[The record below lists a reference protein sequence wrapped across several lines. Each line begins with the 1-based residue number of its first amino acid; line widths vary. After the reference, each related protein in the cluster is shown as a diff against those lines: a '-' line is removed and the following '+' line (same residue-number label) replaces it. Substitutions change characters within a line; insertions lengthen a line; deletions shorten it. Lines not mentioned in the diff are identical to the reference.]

1 MPAAE
6 LGHTIDPLFRFSGLY
21 SGPSLFQFPWTLEMG
36 PYTSEG
42 IRRSEKV
49 DELQGGGGD
58 GGGDCCTAADEV
70 EDLKP
75 MSTSRKLSF
84 SRTFSTEHSDL
95 SHPYELVGVVVHSGQ
110 ANAGRNHL

>member
-1 MPAAE
+1 
-6 LGHTIDPLFRFSGLY
+6 
-21 SGPSLFQFPWTLEMG
+21 MG

-110 ANAGRNHL
+110 ANAGRNHSHALWFISVWF

>member
-1 MPAAE
+1 
-6 LGHTIDPLFRFSGLY
+6 
-21 SGPSLFQFPWTLEMG
+21 MG

-49 DELQGGGGD
+49 DELQGGGD

-110 ANAGRNHL
+110 ANAGRNHSSGFHILKRSGISIFFT